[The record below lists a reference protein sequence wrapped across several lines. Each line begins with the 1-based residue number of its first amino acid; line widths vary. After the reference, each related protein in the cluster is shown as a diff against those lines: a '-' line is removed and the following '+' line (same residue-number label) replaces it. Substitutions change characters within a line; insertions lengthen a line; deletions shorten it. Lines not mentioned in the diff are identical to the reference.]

1 MNLWFKRMLSD
12 LIRIFVPIYY
22 TFFLTLLQ
30 TNPISCF
37 SLHCGLGRT
46 YQQKRQHFI
55 IVNLGVEAKVDL
67 TTVLGLVLG
76 LGALIGGYIWDG
88 GHMSALLIPSA
99 ALIVFGGTFGAVIV
113 SFPMSR
119 LKELPK
125 ALAMAFKETKRDPAA
140 IIEEIVDMATIARR
154 EGVLAL
160 EQRAQEHPNQFLRDG
175 LMMVVDGTD
184 PELTRQI
191 LELEMDAQEN
201 HHDGWAKIFEAGG
214 GYAPTM
220 GIIGTVMGLIHVL
233 GNLSDPGSLG
243 PAIAVAFSA
252 TLYGVASA
260 NVIYL
265 PIANKIK
272 IRSKEQISE
281 MELMLEGILALQ
293 AGENPQLIKKKLN
306 SFFHQEQKNVEEGE
320 GDGEE

>member
-1 MNLWFKRMLSD
+1 M
-12 LIRIFVPIYY
+12 
-22 TFFLTLLQ
+22 
-30 TNPISCF
+30 
-37 SLHCGLGRT
+37 
-46 YQQKRQHFI
+46 
-55 IVNLGVEAKVDL
+55 DL
-67 TTVLGLVLG
+67 TTVLGLLLG
-76 LGALIGGYIWDG
+76 IGALLGGYIWDG

-140 IIEEIVDMATIARR
+140 IIDEIVDMATVARR

-160 EQRAQEHPNQFLRDG
+160 EQRAQEHPNHFLRDG

-191 LELEMDAQEN
+191 LELEMDAHEN
-201 HHDGWAKIFEAGG
+201 HHEGWAKIFEAGG

-220 GIIGTVMGLIHVL
+220 GIIGTVLGLIHVL

-243 PAIAVAFSA
+243 PAIAVAFAA

-272 IRSKEQISE
+272 VRSKEQISE

-306 SFFHQEQKNVEEGE
+306 SFFHQEQKNGEEGE
-320 GDGEE
+320 SNGEE